1 MTSYRGLWLA
11 CGWALASVDA
21 GAVATVTP
29 PATLDA
35 RVHDADEPGT
45 VACDFADCLDAGAR
59 VPDAARAL
67 ADLRGRFGEE
77 STHDAIGA
85 GLRHAEYLLRQR
97 RAQVLQAQ
105 VQALPAD
112 PRVPVVVGST
122 GTATPSL
129 AAVPSPRTAP
139 GGRVYVTNER
149 SGELT
154 VLDPLTRTVRAT
166 IPLGRRA
173 RGLALSPDGRHLYVA
188 LSGAP
193 VDGQD
198 AGHLHT
204 AVLARQADGVGVIDA
219 VKLRLVGTLS
229 GVSAPEQLVVSR
241 DGRKLYVASEDTGT
255 AVVLD
260 AATGKTLA
268 VFTVGREPEG
278 VGISHDGRWVYV
290 SSEVDDEVTVIDTQ
304 VDTVVATVPTCARP
318 RAIVFARSSP
328 RAYVSCEDAAKVAL
342 FDVQRHRE
350 IRRLPVPGL
359 GARPMGVALSPDE
372 QTLYVATGRGGT
384 LVAMATKERHHV
396 RASVAVG
403 QRPWGISV
411 SADGRRIYTAN
422 GPSNDVSI
430 VDAASMKVLERVA
443 VGGGPWDTLVQDES
457 PAPGKERPSSSVALS
472 ATQGERGPGTTR

>member
-1 MTSYRGLWLA
+1 LASYRGLCLA
-11 CGWALASVDA
+11 FGWALASVDA
-21 GAVATVTP
+21 GAVAAVGL
-29 PATLDA
+29 PAPLHA
-35 RVHDADEPGT
+35 RVHAAAAVET
-45 VACDFADCLDAGAR
+45 VACDFADCLVADTPM
-59 VPDAARAL
+59 PDAARAL

-77 STHDAIGA
+77 SSRHALGA
-85 GLRHAEYLLRQR
+85 GMRHAEYLLRQR
-97 RAQVLQAQ
+97 RAQAPQAQ
-105 VQALPAD
+105 VSVQALPGD
-112 PRVPVVVGST
+112 PEALVVVGST
-122 GTATPSL
+122 ATSTPSL
-129 AAVPSPRTAP
+129 AAVPSARSGS

-173 RGLALSPDGRHLYVA
+173 RGLALAPDGRHLYVA

-193 VDGQD
+193 VGGQD
-198 AGHLHT
+198 AGQQHA
-204 AVLARQADGVGVIDA
+204 AVLARQTDGVGVIDA

-229 GVSAPEQLVVSR
+229 GVSAPKQLVVSR

-304 VDTVVATVPTCARP
+304 IDAAVATVPTCARP

-350 IRRLPVPGL
+350 IRRLRVPGL

-384 LVAMATKERHHV
+384 LVAMATQKRHRV

-430 VDAASMKVLERVA
+430 VDAASMKVLERVV
-443 VGGGPWDTLVQDES
+443 VGGGPWDTLVQDDS
-457 PAPGKERPSSSVALS
+457 PLPPTERPVPSVAWS
-472 ATQGERGPGTTR
+472 GAR

>member
-1 MTSYRGLWLA
+1 MASYRGLWLA
-11 CGWALASVDA
+11 FGWALASVDA
-21 GAVATVTP
+21 GAVATVSRATTP
-29 PATLDA
+29 DA
-35 RVHDADEPGT
+35 SVREAGEAAT
-45 VACDFADCLDAGAR
+45 VACDFADCLVADTPM
-59 VPDAARAL
+59 PDAARAL
-67 ADLRGRFGEE
+67 ADLRGRFAGETTDYALGE
-77 STHDAIGA
+77 
-85 GLRHAEYLLRQR
+85 GLRHAAYLLRLR
-97 RAQVLQAQ
+97 RAEALQVQ
-105 VQALPAD
+105 VQALPAE
-112 PRVPVVVGST
+112 PALAVVVGST
-122 GTATPSL
+122 GTSTPSL
-129 AAVPSPRTAP
+129 APVSSPGAGP

-193 VDGQD
+193 VDRHD
-198 AGHLHT
+198 AARPHT
-204 AVLARQADGVGVIDA
+204 AALARQADGVGVVDA

-229 GVSAPEQLVVSR
+229 GVSAPKQLVVSR

-290 SSEVDDEVTVIDTQ
+290 SSEIDDEVTVIDTQ
-304 VDTVVATVPTCARP
+304 VDAAVATIPTCARP

-350 IRRLPVPGL
+350 IRRLRVPGL

-384 LVAMATKERHHV
+384 LVAMATQDRHRV

-443 VGGGPWDTLVQDES
+443 VGGGPWDTLVQDDL
-457 PAPGKERPSSSVALS
+457 PVPTTERPSPSVAWS
-472 ATQGERGPGTTR
+472 GTR